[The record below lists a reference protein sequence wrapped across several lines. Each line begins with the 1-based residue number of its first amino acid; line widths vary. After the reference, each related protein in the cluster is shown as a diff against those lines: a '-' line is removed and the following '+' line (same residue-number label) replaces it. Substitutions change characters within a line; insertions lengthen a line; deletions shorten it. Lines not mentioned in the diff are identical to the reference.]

1 MTDFDLIWEIL
12 DKSMRKGDAMK
23 MKWNNRVTQILGSQY
38 PIMLGAMQGIG
49 KSTIAAPVSEAGGFG
64 IITAHCFRNPEKLR
78 DDIRKAKSM
87 TSKPFGVNLSIG
99 LVQNIDAMLDV
110 ALDEGIKVIETSVM
124 PGKQYLPKIRE
135 AGAKWIHKVACVEHA
150 LATERH
156 GADAVIIVGMEGI
169 GFKHVSQLPTL
180 ISVTWTVKQ
189 MKIPVIAAGGI
200 GNGHTFAAALGM
212 GAEGICMGT
221 MFLATEE
228 CPVGQRHKQS
238 LIDAKPSDPLFRN
251 QALNPPDMSVL
262 EEVMKD
268 RENMSMEEWLKRLEK
283 VMLQQSP
290 DEPYK
295 AKEMAGGSLAVG
307 FIDRIIP
314 VKELIDTIVS
324 NTEEILLNQIPNQFS
339 SMDHKR

>member
-1 MTDFDLIWEIL
+1 
-12 DKSMRKGDAMK
+12 MRSNDVMCGSECYRVIARQGVNA
-23 MKWNNRVTQILGSQY
+23 MKWNTQVTQLLGSQY
-38 PIMLGAMQGIG
+38 PIMLGALQGIG

-64 IITAHCFRNPEKLR
+64 IITAHCFHNPQELR

-87 TSKPFGVNLSIG
+87 TDKSFGVNFSIG
-99 LVQNIDAMLDV
+99 FVQDMDAMLDV

-124 PGKQYLPKIRE
+124 SGKQYLPKIRE
-135 AGAKWIHKVACVEHA
+135 AGAKWIHKVACVKHA
-150 LATERH
+150 LAAERH

-180 ISVTWTVKQ
+180 ISVAWAVRQ

-221 MFLATEE
+221 MFVATEE
-228 CPVGQRHKQS
+228 CPVGQRWKQS
-238 LIDAKPSDPLFRN
+238 LVDSKPSDLIFRN
-251 QALNPPDMSVL
+251 QALNPPDMIALS
-262 EEVMKD
+262 EVMKD
-268 RENMSMEEWLKRLEK
+268 RGNMPIDEWLKRLEK

-290 DEPYK
+290 DRPFAVK
-295 AKEMAGGSLAVG
+295 AMAGGSLAVG
-307 FIDRIIP
+307 FIDRIVP

-324 NTEEILLNQIPNQFS
+324 NAEEILLSKIPKMFLP
-339 SMDHKR
+339 

>member
-1 MTDFDLIWEIL
+1 
-12 DKSMRKGDAMK
+12 

-49 KSTIAAPVSEAGGFG
+49 RSSIAAPVSEAGGFG
-64 IITAHCFRNPEKLR
+64 IITAHCFRDPEKLR
-78 DDIRKAKSM
+78 EDIQKAKSL
-87 TSKPFGVNLSIG
+87 TTKPFGVNFSIG
-99 LVQNIDAMLDV
+99 LVQNMDAMLDV

-135 AGAKWIHKVACVEHA
+135 AEAKWIHKVACVEHA
-150 LATERH
+150 LAAERH

-169 GFKHVSQLPTL
+169 GFKHVSQLTTL
-180 ISVTWTVKQ
+180 ISVTWAVEQ

-221 MFLATEE
+221 MFVATEE
-228 CPVGQRHKQS
+228 CPVGQLYKQS
-238 LIDAKPSDPLFRN
+238 LVDAKPSDPLFRN

-268 RENMSMEEWLKRLEK
+268 RKNMPMEDWLKRLEK

-290 DEPYK
+290 EKPYQS
-295 AKEMAGGSLAVG
+295 KEMAGGSLAVG
-307 FIDRIIP
+307 FIDRITP
-314 VKELIDTIVS
+314 VKDLIDTLVS
-324 NTEEILLNQIPNQFS
+324 NTEEVLLNQIPNQFS
-339 SMDHKR
+339 STDHNR

>member
-1 MTDFDLIWEIL
+1 MQ
-12 DKSMRKGDAMK
+12 GDNA
-23 MKWNNRVTQILGSQY
+23 MKWNTKVTQLLGSQY

-49 KSTIAAPVSEAGGFG
+49 RSTIAVPVSEAGGFG
-64 IITAHCFRNPEKLR
+64 IITAHSFRNPQELR

-87 TSKPFGVNLSIG
+87 TDKAFGVNFSIG
-99 LVQNIDAMLDV
+99 FVQDMDAMLDV
-110 ALDEGIKVIETSVM
+110 ALDEGIKIIETSVM
-124 PGKQYLPKIRE
+124 AGKQYLPKIRE

-150 LATERH
+150 LAAERH
-156 GADAVIIVGMEGI
+156 GADAVIIVGLEGF

-180 ISVTWTVKQ
+180 IGVTWAVKQ

-221 MFLATEE
+221 MFVATEE
-228 CPVGQRHKQS
+228 CPVGQQYKQS
-238 LIDAKPSDPLFRN
+238 LVDAKPSDPLFRN

-262 EEVMKD
+262 AEVMKD
-268 RENMSMEEWLKRLEK
+268 RGKMPMKDWLKRLEK

-290 DEPYK
+290 DGSLEGK
-295 AKEMAGGSLAVG
+295 AIAGGSLAVG
-307 FIDRIIP
+307 FIDRIVS

-324 NTEEILLNQIPNQFS
+324 NAEEILLKQIPN
-339 SMDHKR
+339 RLN

>member
-1 MTDFDLIWEIL
+1 
-12 DKSMRKGDAMK
+12 MK
-23 MKWNNRVTQILGSQY
+23 IKWNNRVTQILGSQY

-49 KSTIAAPVSEAGGFG
+49 KSTLAASVSEAGGFG
-64 IITAHCFRNPEKLR
+64 IITAHCFRKPEKLR
-78 DDIRKAKSM
+78 NDIRKAKSM
-87 TSKPFGVNLSIG
+87 TSKPFGVNFSIG
-99 LVQNIDAMLDV
+99 LVRDMDAMLDV

-124 PGKQYLPKIRE
+124 PGKEYLPKIRE

-150 LATERH
+150 LSWERQ

-180 ISVTWTVKQ
+180 IGITWAVEQ

-200 GNGHTFAAALGM
+200 GNGRTFAAALGM

-221 MFLATEE
+221 MFVATEE
-228 CPVGQRHKQS
+228 CPVGKRHKRS
-238 LIDAKPSDPLFRN
+238 LVDAKPSDPLFRN
-251 QALNPPDMSVL
+251 QALNPPDMSVF

-268 RENMSMEEWLKRLEK
+268 RGNMPMEEWLKRLEK

-290 DEPYK
+290 DKPYE
-295 AKEMAGGSLAVG
+295 AQEMAGGSLAVG
-307 FIDRIIP
+307 FIDGIVP

-324 NTEEILLNQIPNQFS
+324 DTEEILLNQIPNQFPPIDN
-339 SMDHKR
+339 M